1 MCTVSGIL
9 STYTIVLYYN
19 SLPRSLSHLCLHV
32 KKWKFLLLQIFFLSF
47 SFWKMKLALTYVF
60 YQCLDSTQPGKWI
73 VFNLSVMSNWGVAS
87 ECLHLLAPCLL
98 DRVVRGLLLGKPGK
112 PTGLMKTL
120 KKGWKFSFAK
130 FWRKLA
136 NDNLTNHNSHGTTV
150 QLCRGFENNRTP
162 KLNTIAQRCKV
173 VSIKVDPNKEFL
185 RLNGSHVGTG
195 VDLSPFPIK
204 WV

>member
-1 MCTVSGIL
+1 MGQAASKINRCTVSGIL
-9 STYTIVLYYN
+9 SMYTIVYPEVYLIFACMSKSGSFVAADFLFGFVKN
-19 SLPRSLSHLCLHV
+19 ETSH
-32 KKWKFLLLQIFFLSF
+32 
-47 SFWKMKLALTYVF
+47 TYVF
-60 YQCLDSTQPGKWI
+60 HQCLDSTQPGKWI

-98 DRVVRGLLLGKPGK
+98 DRVVRGLLMGKPGK

-173 VSIKVDPNKEFL
+173 VSIS
-185 RLNGSHVGTG
+185 GSQQRAPETKRWHRCWFV
-195 VDLSPFPIK
+195 SPL
-204 WV
+204 